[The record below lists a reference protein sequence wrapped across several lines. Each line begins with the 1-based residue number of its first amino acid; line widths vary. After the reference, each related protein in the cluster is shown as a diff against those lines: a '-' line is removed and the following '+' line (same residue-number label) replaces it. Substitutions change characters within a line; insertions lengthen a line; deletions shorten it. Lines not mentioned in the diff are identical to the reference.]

1 MERLSVP
8 PVGTIQSVDH
18 SVFTEVAALDS
29 YQVGP
34 GLVTK
39 RPRRWRQAMHKVK

>member
-18 SVFTEVAALDS
+18 SVFTEEAALHS
-29 YQVGP
+29 YQVDR

-39 RPRRWRQAMHKVK
+39 RPRRWRQTMHTVK